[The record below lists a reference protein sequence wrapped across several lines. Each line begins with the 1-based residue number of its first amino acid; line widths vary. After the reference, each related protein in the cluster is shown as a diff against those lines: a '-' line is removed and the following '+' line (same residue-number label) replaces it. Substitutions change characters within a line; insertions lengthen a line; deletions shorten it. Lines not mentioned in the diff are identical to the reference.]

1 MLYTIVVTILFQ
13 VATLDDVEDDSGKT
27 GLSFLETPAA
37 LSSKVLY
44 IHTDSKQQCSTQ
56 NNLALKL

>member
-1 MLYTIVVTILFQ
+1 MFCTIVVTILFQ
-13 VATLDDVEDDSGKT
+13 VATLDDMEDDSGKT

-44 IHTDSKQQCSTQ
+44 IHIDTK
-56 NNLALKL
+56 AV